1 MSTQNNWPAKVSEK
15 VETHTCAV
23 PNRFMICYTR
33 ETSAF
38 FLTSTFATSFLLF
51 WCSPALEKACTH
63 PTLRS
68 VDSTN
73 KIHQSAVVSPSH
85 VTWHAEKLTGALFCL
100 LRSNRIT
107 NLFWS
112 KTSASTS
119 EVCSKTWQSR
129 MTWNGDFSPIVA
141 FSRNFWRHLQRR
153 KKARLTSRFDEK
165 TNKQLSST
173 KHQNGLR
180 FKVCTFIYH
189 LAAFSRTSFQA
200 SEGSKNLARAACGSP
215 CRRRLLPPVSTSLA
229 RIFLPAGP
237 GLASSWKFCV

>member
-119 EVCSKTWQSR
+119 EVCSKTWHSR

-153 KKARLTSRFDEK
+153 KKASLTSRFDVK
-165 TNKQLSST
+165 TNKQ
-173 KHQNGLR
+173 
-180 FKVCTFIYH
+180 
-189 LAAFSRTSFQA
+189 
-200 SEGSKNLARAACGSP
+200 P
-215 CRRRLLPPVSTSLA
+215 
-229 RIFLPAGP
+229 
-237 GLASSWKFCV
+237 

>member
-112 KTSASTS
+112 KTSASHFRS
-119 EVCSKTWQSR
+119 
-129 MTWNGDFSPIVA
+129 
-141 FSRNFWRHLQRR
+141 L
-153 KKARLTSRFDEK
+153 L
-165 TNKQLSST
+165 
-173 KHQNGLR
+173 
-180 FKVCTFIYH
+180 
-189 LAAFSRTSFQA
+189 
-200 SEGSKNLARAACGSP
+200 KNLAKQNDLERRFFPHCGVFTKFLAPFATPKKSKINQSIW
-215 CRRRLLPPVSTSLA
+215 RKNKQTALIHQTSKW
-229 RIFLPAGP
+229 P
-237 GLASSWKFCV
+237 